1 MSTNNALFIDS
12 ETSVLESIKRMLMD
26 VNQSAFFASNAE
38 EALNII
44 SNNEINTM
52 FVDITSGNLIDLLEK
67 VQELKPQIVKVV
79 ISDFSHLTLVI
90 NSIRKLN
97 LHSFLLKPWKKNEL
111 LETLKSADDYATFLK
126 LQLQEKENLE
136 QKNVIYQRII
146 NFKDD
151 VGETNKIDINALKNT
166 LFYSASRYENLI
178 KNLEH
183 SNIELALRSIYTASE
198 IFTSAFPS
206 FVEKFNVS
214 ELLNSFA
221 LTNLNTQDE
230 TGDVTFIKNQ
240 TLIREFI
247 VRVFKFLETFFNGEN
262 ITLNISKDQ
271 DEMHINLYGKYNS
284 NEKASL
290 VMFFEYLKEAYSTL
304 KIELAHEIYDD
315 GNFKVKLV
323 I

>member
-247 VRVFKFLETFFNGEN
+247 VRVLETFFNGEN

>member
-206 FVEKFNVS
+206 FVEKFKVS